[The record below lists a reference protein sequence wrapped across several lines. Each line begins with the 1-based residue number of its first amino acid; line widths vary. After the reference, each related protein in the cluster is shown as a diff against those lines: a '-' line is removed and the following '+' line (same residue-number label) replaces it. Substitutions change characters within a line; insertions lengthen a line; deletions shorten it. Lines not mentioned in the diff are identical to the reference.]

1 MAIIEIKS
9 LTKTYG
15 KIQAVRGIDLNI
27 EKGEIFGLLGP
38 NGAGKT
44 TTIGMLCTIIKATS
58 GSASIAGCNVIKEPA
73 RVRRK
78 VGIVFQDPTLD
89 TVLTGRENL
98 ELHARLYGISAAVRQ
113 SRINEML
120 ELVDLKERSND
131 ITRTYS
137 GGMRRRLELARG
149 LLHKPAVLFLDEPTL
164 GLDPQTR
171 ARTWEYIK
179 KMSKMEQT
187 TVVLTTHY
195 MEEAEQVC
203 DRVGIIDHGQI
214 IALGSPEN
222 LKESMGGDLVVIR
235 AKDPPTERI
244 KALSYVSEVKL
255 SDGTIEITMKEAHL
269 HLAQLLSLIRDVE
282 CVEVR
287 VPTLSDVFI
296 KLTGRDIREDSSED
310 SGSWVDSA
318 TSPKRIDGYFRCL
331 VAGVQSL
338 PAGKKQNRL
347 QHCST
352 AHVAFSLR
360 QRDRCQYQYQRC
372 QLPGLYLP
380 WSANHVGTFRVRLLR
395 SLYCLGPQTRCA

>member
-1 MAIIEIKS
+1 
-9 LTKTYG
+9 
-15 KIQAVRGIDLNI
+15 
-27 EKGEIFGLLGP
+27 
-38 NGAGKT
+38 
-44 TTIGMLCTIIKATS
+44 
-58 GSASIAGCNVIKEPA
+58 
-73 RVRRK
+73 
-78 VGIVFQDPTLD
+78 
-89 TVLTGRENL
+89 
-98 ELHARLYGISAAVRQ
+98 
-113 SRINEML
+113 ML

-179 KMSKMEQT
+179 KMAKMEQT

-214 IALGSPEN
+214 IALDSPEN

-235 AKDPPTERI
+235 AKDPPLEKI
-244 KALSYVSEVKL
+244 KTLSYVSKVKL
-255 SDGTIEITMKEAHL
+255 SDDTLEITMKEAHL

-310 SGSWVDSA
+310 SGSWVDS
-318 TSPKRIDGYFRCL
+318 
-331 VAGVQSL
+331 VA
-338 PAGKKQNRL
+338 RY
-347 QHCST
+347 
-352 AHVAFSLR
+352 R
-360 QRDRCQYQYQRC
+360 QK
-372 QLPGLYLP
+372 G
-380 WSANHVGTFRVRLLR
+380 N
-395 SLYCLGPQTRCA
+395 

>member
-1 MAIIEIKS
+1 MAIIETRALI
-9 LTKTYG
+9 KTYG
-15 KIQAVRGIDLNI
+15 RIAAVQGIDLDI

-44 TTIGMLCTIIKATS
+44 TTIGMLCTIIGITS
-58 GSASIAGCNVIKEPA
+58 GSASIAGCNVIKEPGK
-73 RVRRK
+73 VRRK

-98 ELHARLYGISAAVRQ
+98 ELHGRLYGLTNPTRQ
-113 SRINEML
+113 IRINEML
-120 ELVDLKERSND
+120 ELVDLTERGND

-179 KMSKMEQT
+179 NMSKIEQT

-203 DRVGIIDHGQI
+203 DRVGIIDQGRI
-214 IALGSPEN
+214 IALDSPEK
-222 LKESMGGDLVVIR
+222 LKESMGGDIVAIR
-235 AKDPPTERI
+235 AKEPPLDI
-244 KALSYVSEVKL
+244 LKALPYVSEVKIN
-255 SDGTIEITMKEAHL
+255 DGAVEITLKEAHL
-269 HLAQLLSLIRDVE
+269 HLAELLSLIKNVE

-296 KLTGRDIREDSSED
+296 KLTGRDIREDAAED
-310 SGSWVDSA
+310 SGSWVDS
-318 TSPKRIDGYFRCL
+318 
-331 VAGVQSL
+331 VA
-338 PAGKKQNRL
+338 RY
-347 QHCST
+347 
-352 AHVAFSLR
+352 R
-360 QRDRCQYQYQRC
+360 QR
-372 QLPGLYLP
+372 G
-380 WSANHVGTFRVRLLR
+380 N
-395 SLYCLGPQTRCA
+395 